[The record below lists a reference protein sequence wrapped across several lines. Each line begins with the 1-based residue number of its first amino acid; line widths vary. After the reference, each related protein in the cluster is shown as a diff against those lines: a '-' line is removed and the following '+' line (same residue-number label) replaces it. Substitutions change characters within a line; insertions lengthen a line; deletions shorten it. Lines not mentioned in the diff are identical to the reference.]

1 MLLFD
6 MAHGPWMFY
15 KRQIIVTRPTAA
27 GRRRSCVLLLAAR
40 SIQELV
46 GSSGAGIRFIEPQAE
61 ARNRRQP
68 TGAETVEARSPASRI
83 WRAGEWRPAGR
94 RQRAP
99 ASHVRRPGERRR
111 LRAHRQLRNLGTWPP
126 HRQEWQGG
134 CQAGSCGGGG
144 GDWRGEGSAAPTSWW
159 GRRVSTLQSCPGR
172 PVRVNRACK

>member
-46 GSSGAGIRFIEPQAE
+46 GSSGAGIRFIEPRAE

-68 TGAETVEARSPASRI
+68 TRAETA
-83 WRAGEWRPAGR
+83 
-94 RQRAP
+94 
-99 ASHVRRPGERRR
+99 RPGEPHLEGGRVAAGRSEAAR
-111 LRAHRQLRNLGTWPP
+111 TGEPCAEAGRA
-126 HRQEWQGG
+126 
-134 CQAGSCGGGG
+134 
-144 GDWRGEGSAAPTSWW
+144 AALARSSPAEES
-159 GRRVSTLQSCPGR
+159 RYLAP
-172 PVRVNRACK
+172 A